1 MGEPQRV
8 EVAGE
13 ADVARVRA
21 AARHVLSAG
30 TPELVHAAELVATE
44 LATNAL
50 LHGVGRVVAT
60 VAPVDGGVRVE
71 VVDGSHRAPLVGPPS
86 SEGLTGRGLAV
97 VARLAT
103 RWGCEP
109 TAGGKVVWAEV
120 GGAPAAGPEGAAQG
134 EWADEADH
142 DRPDVHHVTLGEVP
156 TDLLVAAK
164 RHVDN
169 LLREFALASLGERRR
184 TTAPVPP
191 ALAELIDRVVHR
203 FAEAR
208 MEIKRQATEAA
219 TAGASHTVLELDLV
233 PDMADAAQEYA
244 DALDA
249 LDAHL
254 RGNQLLTL
262 ETPHRHKVFRR
273 WYIGE
278 IVAQLRAAEQGL
290 PPPRRVRF
298 EERWREQ
305 AADAPGPVR
314 G

>member
-1 MGEPQRV
+1 MGTPERV

-21 AARHVLSAG
+21 AARDVLSSGA
-30 TPELVHAAELVATE
+30 PELVHAAELVATE
-44 LATNAL
+44 LATNGL
-50 LHGVGRVVAT
+50 LHGTGRVVAT
-60 VAPVDGGVRVE
+60 VRPVDGGVRIE
-71 VVDGSHRAPLVGPPS
+71 VGDASRRAPLVAPPS

-97 VARLAT
+97 VAQLAS
-103 RWGCEP
+103 RWGYEV
-109 TAGGKVVWAEV
+109 TGDGKVVWAEV
-120 GGAPAAGPEGAAQG
+120 TAADPVGAADA
-134 EWADEADH
+134 EWSDAADDH
-142 DRPDVHHVTLGEVP
+142 PPPAHHHVTLGEVP

-169 LLREFALASLGERRR
+169 LLREFALASMGERRGA
-184 TTAPVPP
+184 TAPVPP
-191 ALAELIDRVVHR
+191 ALAELIERVVHR

-208 MEIKRQATEAA
+208 VEIKRQATAA
-219 TAGASHTVLELDLV
+219 ARAGATHTALELDLLPEV
-233 PDMADAAQEYA
+233 ADAAQEYA

-254 RGNQLLTL
+254 RANRLLTL
-262 ETPHRHKVFRR
+262 ETPHQHKVFRR
-273 WYIGE
+273 WYIDE

-298 EERWREQ
+298 EERWRQEAE
-305 AADAPGPVR
+305 AAEAGRVS